1 VDTLC
6 IPVET
11 VRETVEHLAEG
22 SEAIQALRIE
32 RAMHG
37 LTMQKLAN
45 SEDANVML
53 RRSNE
58 ALEGAEG
65 ERRAEAEAWKQAHKV
80 ERRKR
85 KGERWMYL
93 LGGVTVGYLVA
104 R

>member
-1 VDTLC
+1 MDTLC
-6 IPVET
+6 LPVEV
-11 VRETVEHLAEG
+11 VRETVEHLAQG
-22 SEAIQALRIE
+22 SEGIQALRIE

-45 SEDANVML
+45 SENANAML
-53 RRSNE
+53 RRSNV

-65 ERRAEAEAWKQAHKV
+65 ERKAEADAWRQAHTV

-85 KGERWMYL
+85 KVERWLYL
-93 LGGVTVGYLVA
+93 LGGATVGYLVA